1 MEILSLQ
8 DVVYT
13 YRNKYQTV
21 YAVNKVTYSFEPGK
35 IYAIVGKSGSGKT
48 TLLSLL
54 AGLDLPTQ
62 GKVLY
67 EDMPTHTMDCDL
79 YRRDKVTVIY
89 QSFNL
94 FPLLTI
100 LENVM
105 YPLRLNKVLK
115 KEAEEVAMK
124 KLKAVGLDEQYFK
137 RLPHMLSGGEQQRV
151 AIARALASKANVIL
165 ADEPTG
171 NLDSENSK
179 NIIQTLKHLA
189 HEDNYCVIVVTHD
202 LTISDEADVIVRM
215 ADGKIQTELE
225 L

>member
-1 MEILSLQ
+1 MDILSLQ
-8 DVVYT
+8 NVVYT

-21 YAVNKVTYSFEPGK
+21 YAVNNATYNFESGK
-35 IYAIVGKSGSGKT
+35 MYAIVGKSGSGKT

-62 GKVLY
+62 GEVLY
-67 EDMPTHTMDCDL
+67 EDTPTQSMDCDL

-89 QSFNL
+89 QSYNL

-105 YPLRLNKVLK
+105 YPLRLNKVSK
-115 KEAEEVAMK
+115 NEAAEIAIE
-124 KLKAVGLDEQYFK
+124 KLKSVGLDEQYFK
-137 RLPHMLSGGEQQRV
+137 RLPSMLSGGEQQRV
-151 AIARALASKANVIL
+151 AIARALASKADVIL

-171 NLDSENSK
+171 NLDSENGK
-179 NIIQTLKHLA
+179 NIIGILRRLA

-202 LTISDEADVIVRM
+202 LTISDEADVIVCM
-215 ADGKIQTELE
+215 VDGKMQIE
-225 L
+225 